1 MDVFSMLMQLFPFL
15 FFFALLF
22 LLGRGKTCPSC
33 HKPMPVFQSP
43 LTKSR
48 RQWLVG
54 GYRCP
59 NCGCETDLKGRQ
71 VAASTLPDQGAL
83 KLGLGMFIV
92 CIVISLLLTA
102 VPLLILLMRA

>member
-1 MDVFSMLMQLFPFL
+1 MDVFSMLMPLFPFL
-15 FFFALLF
+15 FFFGLIF
-22 LLGRGKTCPSC
+22 FLGRGKTCPSC
-33 HKPMPVFQSP
+33 HKPMPLFQSP

-71 VAASTLPDQGAL
+71 VATSAVPDRGAL
-83 KLGLGMFIV
+83 KLGLGMFVV
-92 CIVISLLLTA
+92 CIVISLLLTSML
-102 VPLLILLMRA
+102 VLILLTRA